1 MGTAVHPAP
10 TLSAR
15 PVRFWLWRAT
25 LAAGLLCG
33 GALAVAEAN
42 SLGPLIEVVPQPQA
56 EGETPSKA
64 HPLASEAQAVRK
76 DGPAKDDRDVSANA
90 TPVPALKIR
99 ASDFGGSLASDEQI
113 ADADTTSDPPD
124 DLSLVLQDPDRR
136 ALGKAGWIRQAPA
149 ASAFG
154 FLDGAAGISGASG
167 AGAPL
172 QPSPRTSRTVAAPK
186 LADPANPEGL
196 ITPPRFADPT
206 AGPAPEPQ
214 TWTLLIFGFGLA
226 GASLRR
232 LRRLP
237 A

>member
-1 MGTAVHPAP
+1 
-10 TLSAR
+10 
-15 PVRFWLWRAT
+15 
-25 LAAGLLCG
+25 
-33 GALAVAEAN
+33 LAVAEAN

-56 EGETPSKA
+56 EDETPSKA
-64 HPLASEAQAVRK
+64 HPLGSEAQAVRN
-76 DGPAKDDRDVSANA
+76 DAPAKDDRDVGANA
-90 TPVPALKIR
+90 TPVPAKVQ

-124 DLSLVLQDPDRR
+124 DFSFVLQDPDRR
-136 ALGKAGWIRQAPA
+136 ALGKAGSVGQAPA

-172 QPSPRTSRTVAAPK
+172 QPSPRASRMVASPK
-186 LADPANPEGL
+186 LGDSANPEGL
-196 ITPPRFADPT
+196 ITPPRLADPT

-214 TWTLLIFGFGLA
+214 TWTLLIVGFGLA